1 MIGNS
6 SSGIIEAPAFGV
18 PTVNIGARQLGRLA
32 AESVLHCAP
41 NEAAI
46 QEAIN
51 IALTPAFRAAAR
63 NVRNPYGQGNAAAR
77 IVEVI
82 EHHSS
87 PFIKH
92 FHDLESGH
100 EH

>member
-32 AESVLHCAP
+32 AESIVHCAA
-41 NEAAI
+41 NEDAI
-46 QEAIN
+46 LDAIDLV
-51 IALTPAFRAAAR
+51 LTPAFRASAR
-63 NVRNPYGQGNAAAR
+63 HVRNPYGQGNAAAR

-87 PFIKH
+87 TFTKH
-92 FHDLESGH
+92 FHDLESGY